1 MCSSMRTE
9 ETIKDTLLRGRQVHQ
24 LLDPALYS
32 ERKPTD
38 TFASGAVILDFRY
51 AHRSNR
57 LAKVRRSN

>member
-1 MCSSMRTE
+1 MRTE

-24 LLDPALYS
+24 LLDDSSVASGLRT

-38 TFASGAVILDFRY
+38 TFAGGSVISDFRY

-57 LAKVRRSN
+57 KVRRSN